1 MEQVVEQAVKT
12 DVQTIEVTKLDR
24 SGMLRV
30 QSELILANEVL
41 CIKAFSARIPVL
53 GKRKASTPVA
63 DEIPVQKKQKYDSD
77 PNLNPEGPMPLH
89 ATIALPVT
97 EIQVSPA
104 AVPQV

>member
-1 MEQVVEQAVKT
+1 MEQVAEQVVKT
-12 DVQTIEVTKLDR
+12 DLQAIEVTKPDR
-24 SGMLRV
+24 SEMLRV
-30 QSELILANEVL
+30 QSELLLANEIL

-63 DEIPVQKKQKYDSD
+63 DEIPVQKKPKYDSD
-77 PNLNPEGPMPLH
+77 PNLNPEGPMPPH